1 MESASRNSGIKI
13 LGRVPWGTHFCQFYR
28 TQKDLLDILVP
39 YFKAGLESNEF
50 CMWICSEP
58 LDVAEAEK
66 GLRKAVPGLTRLIRA
81 GRIEILPHSEWYIR
95 KGEFD
100 SGLVLKAWLSKLKA
114 ALARGFDGIRLS
126 GNTFWLERRDWKSFA
141 DYEEEI
147 NDVISRHS
155 MMALCTYS
163 LDRCGARD
171 IVDVVDSHQLAL
183 IRKGRKWMVVASS
196 AIKRAREDLRE
207 SEHRFREIFEK
218 SPMGIGLY
226 DGEGRLA
233 EVNRS
238 CLDIFGVSGASEAKG
253 LRLFEHFNLDRGA
266 LAKLRRDQGFRY
278 ETLFD
283 FDKVRRGGLRRTSRS
298 GTADLDIQVTP
309 MGRGEKRSHGYLV
322 QVMDITE
329 RKETER
335 ALAGAY
341 ADMEKRI
348 EERTSELA
356 STIRQLRREA
366 SDRER
371 AQKALSEKSR
381 ILEAFFSSMITPLAF
396 LDKDFNF
403 VRVNEA
409 YAKDSG
415 KSPDDF
421 LGHNHFELYP
431 NEENK
436 AIFLNV
442 VETKSPFRVSAKP
455 FVYPDH
461 PEWGVTY
468 WDWSL
473 TPVLSETGEVEFLV
487 LSLNDVTEEARAN
500 EELRKS
506 ETLLRSVLN
515 TLPIG
520 VWITDK
526 EGRII
531 LGNPAGQEIRA
542 GAAYVAGGRSQG
554 RCKGRWADTGRPIQ
568 PDEWAASRALAKG
581 EISINEE
588 VEIECIDGS
597 RKVILNSALP
607 IRDDGN
613 NITGAII
620 INQDITRRRE
630 GEKKRLEQAALLDL
644 ARDAILVRDPDFKI
658 TFWNGGARDTY
669 GWTEEEALGE
679 TAYRF
684 LTTRFPEP
692 MEKIKKRLL
701 KEGHWEGELVRTR
714 KDGAEIV
721 VESRWAV
728 LPGKDKKTPGTI
740 LEISRDITER
750 KRAQDALKSASA
762 YTRNLIETSLDPFVT
777 ISPEGTIT
785 DVNRATEL
793 VTGVPR
799 DRLIGSDFS
808 NYFNEPGNARAGYRE
823 VFLKGSVRDYP
834 LAIRHT
840 SGKVTE
846 VLYNATVYRDEAGK
860 VVGVFA
866 AARDI
871 SKLKVAEQELLRL
884 ATAVEQI
891 GEGIA
896 IMDLEGHIL
905 SANPAFMSHHALQP
919 REIIGRTLSEILYID
934 PHDQE
939 IARKMRESM
948 DAGKTW
954 SWHISK
960 RVRGGKVREL
970 DLAVSPIHDKSGCFN
985 NAIAVERDV
994 TQETV
999 LQERIRQWQKME
1011 ALGTLAGGIAHD
1023 FNNILVPIQINAEL
1037 TLVEENKDSPIAH
1050 RLDQILEA
1058 ARRGKEMVKQIITF
1072 SRQNERGRQQVE
1084 IPPIIRESLK
1094 LLRVSVP
1101 KNIEISEKIEADP
1114 AMAVADPTQIHQI
1127 LMNLGSNA
1135 AHAMRDKGGILEVGL
1150 SEVSL
1155 DEEAASQY
1163 IDIKPGSY
1171 LRLTVRDTG
1180 HGMAPEVIE
1189 RAFEP
1194 FFTTKKQGEGA
1205 GMGLPVIHGIVKSHG
1220 GAISIASE
1228 LGKGTTFTIYLPRIF
1243 GARPDIRET
1252 RQPFP
1257 RGTERVLFVEDEDIQ
1272 VRAMNKLL
1280 EHLGYRV
1287 VGLSDPLA
1295 ALEMFRRDPGA
1306 FDLVITD
1313 QTMPNMLGIELS
1325 REILKLKP
1333 GLPVILCTG
1342 YSDILNEEEALAAG
1356 ISAFIL
1362 KPFSVKEI
1370 AETIRRVLPA

>member
-58 LDVAEAEK
+58 LDAAEAK
-66 GLRKAVPGLTRLIRA
+66 KALRKAVPGLPRFIRT
-81 GRIEILPHSEWYIR
+81 GQIEILPHSEWYIR

-100 SGLVLKAWLSKLKA
+100 SGLVLKAWVSKLKT

-126 GNTFWLERRDWKSFA
+126 GNTFWLERKDWKSFA

-147 NDVISRHS
+147 NCVISRYP
-155 MMALCTYS
+155 MLALCTYS
-163 LDRCGARD
+163 LDRCGSRD
-171 IVDVVDSHQLAL
+171 IIDVVDSHQQAL
-183 IRKGRKWMVVASS
+183 IRRGRKWMVVASP
-196 AIKRAREDLRE
+196 AIKRAWEDLRE
-207 SEHRFREIFEK
+207 SKHRFREIFEK
-218 SPMGIGLY
+218 SPIGIESY

-233 EVNRS
+233 EVNGS
-238 CLDIFGVSGASEAKG
+238 CLEIFGVSDASEVKG
-253 LRLFEHFNLDRGA
+253 LRLFEHFNLDRGVQ
-266 LAKLRRDQGFRY
+266 AKLRQGRGIRC
-278 ETLFD
+278 ETVFD
-283 FDKVRRGGLRRTSRS
+283 FNRIRRSGLYRTSRT
-298 GTADLDIQVTP
+298 GTAELDVQVTP
-309 MGRGEKRSHGYLV
+309 IGRGGKESRGYLV

-329 RKETER
+329 RKGTEK

-341 ADMEKRI
+341 AEMEKRI
-348 EERTSELA
+348 EKRTSELA
-356 STIRQLRREA
+356 STIRKLRKEA

-396 LDKDFNF
+396 LDRDFNF

-415 KSPDDF
+415 KSPGEF

-436 AIFLNV
+436 AIFQKV
-442 VETKSPFRVSAKP
+442 VETKSPYRVSAKA
-455 FVYPDH
+455 FIFPDH

-520 VWITDK
+520 VWITDRD
-526 EGRII
+526 GRII
-531 LGNPAGQEIRA
+531 LGNPAGQEIRT
-542 GAAYVAGGRSQG
+542 GAAGNEPHG
-554 RCKGRWADTGRPIQ
+554 RCKGRWADSGRQIR
-568 PDEWAASRALAKG
+568 PDEWAASRALTKG

-588 VEIECIDGS
+588 VEIECIDGT
-597 RKVILNSALP
+597 RKVIFNSALP
-607 IRDDGN
+607 IRDARN

-658 TFWNGGARDTY
+658 TFWNGGARDIY
-669 GWTEEEALGE
+669 GWTEEEALGK
-679 TAYRF
+679 TAH
-684 LTTRFPEP
+684 
-692 MEKIKKRLL
+692 RLL
-701 KEGHWEGELVRTR
+701 KTQFPELMEEIKSRLLEDGHWQGELFRTR
-714 KDGAEIV
+714 KDGVRIV

-728 LPGKDKKTPGTI
+728 LPGKNEKTPGAI

-750 KRAQDALKSASA
+750 KRAQDALKSASD
-762 YTRNLIETSLDPFVT
+762 YTRGLIEASLDPLVT
-777 ISPEGTIT
+777 ISPDGTIT

-799 DRLIGSDFS
+799 NRLIGSDFS
-808 NYFNEPGNARAGYRE
+808 NYFNDPGNARAGYQE

-834 LAIRHT
+834 LAIRHV

-860 VVGVFA
+860 VIGVFA

-891 GEGIA
+891 AEGIA
-896 IMDLEGHIL
+896 IMDLEGRIL

-919 REIIGRTLSEILYID
+919 EEIIGRSLSEILHID
-934 PHDQE
+934 PRDQE
-939 IARKMRESM
+939 IARKMRESL
-948 DAGKTW
+948 DSGKTW
-954 SWHISK
+954 NWHISK
-960 RVRGGKVREL
+960 RIRGGKVREL

-994 TQETV
+994 TQETL

-1023 FNNILVPIQINAEL
+1023 FNNILVPIQINTEL
-1037 TLVEENKDSPIAH
+1037 TLAEENEDSPIGH
-1050 RLDQILEA
+1050 RLTQILEA
-1058 ARRGKEMVKQIITF
+1058 AGRGKEMVKQIITF
-1072 SRQNERGRQQVE
+1072 SRQNEQGRQQVE

-1094 LLRVSVP
+1094 LLRVSMP
-1101 KNIEISEKIEADP
+1101 KNIEISERIEADP

-1135 AHAMRDKGGILEVGL
+1135 AHAMREKGGILEVGL

-1180 HGMAPEVIE
+1180 CGMAPEVIE

-1243 GARPDIRET
+1243 GARPDLRET
-1252 RQPFP
+1252 RSSFP
-1257 RGTERVLFVEDEDIQ
+1257 TGTERVLFVEDEDIQ
-1272 VRAMNKLL
+1272 ARAMNKLL

-1287 VGLSDPLA
+1287 VGLSDPVA
-1295 ALEMFRRDPGA
+1295 ALDMFRRDPGA

-1313 QTMPNMLGIELS
+1313 QTMPSMLGIELS
-1325 REILKLKP
+1325 REILKIRP

-1342 YSDILNEEEALAAG
+1342 YSESLDEEEALTAG
-1356 ISAFIL
+1356 ISAFIQ